1 MQKYIKIPIFFISL
15 MPILIIFYQII
26 FNQLGPEP
34 VKEIT
39 HVTGNWTLRFII
51 ITLAMTP
58 LQKFTKLNFWITY
71 RRMFGLFVFFYASAH
86 MMTYVGIDYR
96 FDWSSISDDIIKKKF
111 IFAGFLAWLLLVPLA
126 LTSSKRMIR
135 ILRDKWKKLHK
146 LIYII
151 SLLGIIHYLW
161 LVKVVTVEPL
171 IYLIIIVILLTLR
184 VKITAMIKYKYI
196 SKKDFFLYTE
206 IFIYYFNFII
216 YKLNSMDCNKFSK
229 SS

>member
-1 MQKYIKIPIFFISL
+1 MSMRNYIKIPIFFLSL
-15 MPILIIFYQII
+15 LPILIIFYQII

-96 FDWSSISDDIIKKKF
+96 FDWSSIGDDIVKKKF

-135 ILRDKWKKLHK
+135 LLRDKWKKLHK
-146 LIYII
+146 LVYII

-161 LVKVVTVEPL
+161 LVKVVAVEPL

-184 VKITAMIKYKYI
+184 VKMK
-196 SKKDFFLYTE
+196 
-206 IFIYYFNFII
+206 FN
-216 YKLNSMDCNKFSK
+216 
-229 SS
+229 

>member
-1 MQKYIKIPIFFISL
+1 MHIKKYIKVPILFFSL
-15 MPILIIFYQII
+15 LPILIIFYQII

-58 LQKFTKLNFWITY
+58 LQKLTKFNFWISY
-71 RRMFGLFVFFYASAH
+71 RRMFGLFVFFYASVH

-96 FDWSSISDDIIKKKF
+96 FDWSSIGDDIVKKKF
-111 IFAGFLAWLLLVPLA
+111 IFSGFLAWLLLVPLA

-135 ILRDKWKKLHK
+135 ILKDKWKKLHK

-151 SLLGIIHYLW
+151 SLLGITHYLW
-161 LVKVVTVEPL
+161 LVKVVTIEPL
-171 IYLIIIVILLTLR
+171 IYLIIIVILLILR
-184 VKITAMIKYKYI
+184 IKMK
-196 SKKDFFLYTE
+196 
-206 IFIYYFNFII
+206 FN
-216 YKLNSMDCNKFSK
+216 
-229 SS
+229 

>member
-1 MQKYIKIPIFFISL
+1 MHKYIKIPIFFLSL
-15 MPILIIFYQII
+15 LPILIIFNQII

-58 LQKFTKLNFWITY
+58 LQKFTKLNFWISY

-96 FDWSSISDDIIKKKF
+96 FDWSSIGDDIVKKRF

-135 ILRDKWKKLHK
+135 LLRDKWKKLHK

-184 VKITAMIKYKYI
+184 AAHAGPAV
-196 SKKDFFLYTE
+196 
-206 IFIYYFNFII
+206 N
-216 YKLNSMDCNKFSK
+216 
-229 SS
+229 

>member
-1 MQKYIKIPIFFISL
+1 MSMRNYIKIPIFFLSL
-15 MPILIIFYQII
+15 LPILIIFYQII

-51 ITLAMTP
+51 ITLAMSP
-58 LQKFTKLNFWITY
+58 LQKFTKLNFWISY

-96 FDWSSISDDIIKKKF
+96 FDWSSIGNDIVKKKF

-135 ILRDKWKKLHK
+135 LLRDKWKKLHK

-161 LVKVVTVEPL
+161 LVKVVTIEPL

-184 VKITAMIKYKYI
+184 VKMK
-196 SKKDFFLYTE
+196 
-206 IFIYYFNFII
+206 FN
-216 YKLNSMDCNKFSK
+216 
-229 SS
+229 

>member
-1 MQKYIKIPIFFISL
+1 MRNYIKISIFFLSL
-15 MPILIIFYQII
+15 LPILIIFYQII

-58 LQKFTKLNFWITY
+58 LQKFTKLNFWISY

-96 FDWSSISDDIIKKKF
+96 FDLSSIGDDIIKKKF

-135 ILRDKWKKLHK
+135 LLRDKWKKLHK

-184 VKITAMIKYKYI
+184 AQKH
-196 SKKDFFLYTE
+196 S
-206 IFIYYFNFII
+206 IYNR
-216 YKLNSMDCNKFSK
+216 KN
-229 SS
+229 

>member
-1 MQKYIKIPIFFISL
+1 MSMRNYIKIPIFFLSL
-15 MPILIIFYQII
+15 LPILIIFYQII

-58 LQKFTKLNFWITY
+58 LQKFTKLNFWISY

-96 FDWSSISDDIIKKKF
+96 FDWSSIGDDIVKKKF

-126 LTSSKRMIR
+126 LTSSKRMIKL
-135 ILRDKWKKLHK
+135 LRDRWKKLHK

-161 LVKVVTVEPL
+161 LVKVVTIEPL

-184 VKITAMIKYKYI
+184 VKMK
-196 SKKDFFLYTE
+196 
-206 IFIYYFNFII
+206 FN
-216 YKLNSMDCNKFSK
+216 
-229 SS
+229 

>member
-1 MQKYIKIPIFFISL
+1 MNMQKYIKIPIFFLSL
-15 MPILIIFYQII
+15 LPILIIFYQIT

-135 ILRDKWKKLHK
+135 LLKDKWKKLHK
-146 LIYII
+146 LVYII
-151 SLLGIIHYLW
+151 SLLGITHYLW
-161 LVKVVTVEPL
+161 LVKVVTAEPL

-184 VKITAMIKYKYI
+184 VKAK
-196 SKKDFFLYTE
+196 
-206 IFIYYFNFII
+206 FN
-216 YKLNSMDCNKFSK
+216 
-229 SS
+229 

>member
-1 MQKYIKIPIFFISL
+1 MSMRNYIKIPIFFLSL
-15 MPILIIFYQII
+15 LPILIIFYQII

-58 LQKFTKLNFWITY
+58 LQKFTKLNFWISY

-96 FDWSSISDDIIKKKF
+96 FDWSSIGDDIVKKKF

-126 LTSSKRMIR
+126 LTSSKRMIKL
-135 ILRDKWKKLHK
+135 LRDRWKKLHK

-161 LVKVVTVEPL
+161 LVKVITVEPL

-184 VKITAMIKYKYI
+184 IKMK
-196 SKKDFFLYTE
+196 
-206 IFIYYFNFII
+206 FN
-216 YKLNSMDCNKFSK
+216 
-229 SS
+229 

>member
-1 MQKYIKIPIFFISL
+1 MSMRNYIKIPIFFLSL
-15 MPILIIFYQII
+15 LPILIIFYQII

-58 LQKFTKLNFWITY
+58 LQKFTKLNFWISY

-96 FDWSSISDDIIKKKF
+96 FDWSSIGDDIVKKKF

-126 LTSSKRMIR
+126 LTSSKRMIGL
-135 ILRDKWKKLHK
+135 LRDKWKKLHK

-184 VKITAMIKYKYI
+184 VKMK
-196 SKKDFFLYTE
+196 
-206 IFIYYFNFII
+206 FN
-216 YKLNSMDCNKFSK
+216 
-229 SS
+229 

>member
-1 MQKYIKIPIFFISL
+1 MNMQKYIKIPIFFLSL
-15 MPILIIFYQII
+15 LPILIIFYQII

-58 LQKFTKLNFWITY
+58 LQKFTKLNFWISY

-96 FDWSSISDDIIKKKF
+96 FDWSSIGDDIVKKKF
-111 IFAGFLAWLLLVPLA
+111 IFVGFLAWLLLVPLA
-126 LTSSKRMIR
+126 LTSSKRMIKL
-135 ILRDKWKKLHK
+135 LRDKWKKLHK

-161 LVKVVTVEPL
+161 LVKVVTAEPL
-171 IYLIIIVILLTLR
+171 IYLIIIIILFMLR
-184 VKITAMIKYKYI
+184 IKMK
-196 SKKDFFLYTE
+196 
-206 IFIYYFNFII
+206 FN
-216 YKLNSMDCNKFSK
+216 
-229 SS
+229 

>member
-1 MQKYIKIPIFFISL
+1 MSMRNYIKIPIFFLSL
-15 MPILIIFYQII
+15 LPILIIFYQII

-58 LQKFTKLNFWITY
+58 LQKFTKLNFWISY

-96 FDWSSISDDIIKKKF
+96 FDWSSIGDDIVKKKF

-126 LTSSKRMIR
+126 LTSSKRMIKL
-135 ILRDKWKKLHK
+135 LRDRWKKLHK

-184 VKITAMIKYKYI
+184 VKMK
-196 SKKDFFLYTE
+196 
-206 IFIYYFNFII
+206 FN
-216 YKLNSMDCNKFSK
+216 
-229 SS
+229 

>member
-1 MQKYIKIPIFFISL
+1 MSMRNYIKISIFFLSL
-15 MPILIIFYQII
+15 LPILIIFYQII

-96 FDWSSISDDIIKKKF
+96 FDWSSIGDDIVKKKF

-135 ILRDKWKKLHK
+135 LLRDKWKKLHK

-161 LVKVVTVEPL
+161 LVKVVTIEPL

-184 VKITAMIKYKYI
+184 VKMK
-196 SKKDFFLYTE
+196 
-206 IFIYYFNFII
+206 FN
-216 YKLNSMDCNKFSK
+216 
-229 SS
+229 

>member
-1 MQKYIKIPIFFISL
+1 MSMRNYIKIPIFFLSL
-15 MPILIIFYQII
+15 LPILIIFYQII

-58 LQKFTKLNFWITY
+58 LQKFTKLNFWISY

-96 FDWSSISDDIIKKKF
+96 FDWSSIGDDIVKKKF

-126 LTSSKRMIR
+126 LTSSKRMVR
-135 ILRDKWKKLHK
+135 LLRDKWKKLHK

-184 VKITAMIKYKYI
+184 VKMK
-196 SKKDFFLYTE
+196 
-206 IFIYYFNFII
+206 FN
-216 YKLNSMDCNKFSK
+216 
-229 SS
+229 

>member
-1 MQKYIKIPIFFISL
+1 MNIQRYIKIPIFFLSL
-15 MPILIIFYQII
+15 LPILIIFYQII

-58 LQKFTKLNFWITY
+58 LQKFTKLNFWVSY

-111 IFAGFLAWLLLVPLA
+111 IFAGFLAWLLLMPLA

-135 ILRDKWKKLHK
+135 LLRDKWKKLHK

-161 LVKVVTVEPL
+161 LVKVVTAEPL
-171 IYLIIIVILLTLR
+171 IYLIIILILLAFRLR
-184 VKITAMIKYKYI
+184 
-196 SKKDFFLYTE
+196 F
-206 IFIYYFNFII
+206 
-216 YKLNSMDCNKFSK
+216 K
-229 SS
+229 SN

>member
-1 MQKYIKIPIFFISL
+1 MSMRNYIKIPIFFISL
-15 MPILIIFYQII
+15 LPILIIFYQII

-58 LQKFTKLNFWITY
+58 LQKFTKLNFWISY

-96 FDWSSISDDIIKKKF
+96 FDWSSIGDDIVKKKF
-111 IFAGFLAWLLLVPLA
+111 IFAGFFAWLLLVPLA

-135 ILRDKWKKLHK
+135 LLRDKWKKLHK

-184 VKITAMIKYKYI
+184 VKMK
-196 SKKDFFLYTE
+196 
-206 IFIYYFNFII
+206 FN
-216 YKLNSMDCNKFSK
+216 
-229 SS
+229 

>member
-1 MQKYIKIPIFFISL
+1 MNIQRYIKIPIFFLSL
-15 MPILIIFYQII
+15 LPILIIFYQIT

-58 LQKFTKLNFWITY
+58 LQKFTKLNFWISY

-135 ILRDKWKKLHK
+135 LLKDKWKKLHK

-161 LVKVVTVEPL
+161 LVKVVTAEPL

-184 VKITAMIKYKYI
+184 IKMK
-196 SKKDFFLYTE
+196 
-206 IFIYYFNFII
+206 FN
-216 YKLNSMDCNKFSK
+216 
-229 SS
+229 

>member
-1 MQKYIKIPIFFISL
+1 MSMRNYIKIPIFFLSL
-15 MPILIIFYQII
+15 LPILIIFYQII

-58 LQKFTKLNFWITY
+58 LQKFTKLNFWISY

-96 FDWSSISDDIIKKKF
+96 FDLSSIGDDIIKKKF

-135 ILRDKWKKLHK
+135 LLRDKWKKLHK

-161 LVKVVTVEPL
+161 LVKVVTIEPL

-184 VKITAMIKYKYI
+184 VKMK
-196 SKKDFFLYTE
+196 
-206 IFIYYFNFII
+206 FN
-216 YKLNSMDCNKFSK
+216 
-229 SS
+229 

>member
-1 MQKYIKIPIFFISL
+1 MQKNIKNLIFFLSL
-15 MPILIIFYQII
+15 LPILIIFYQIT

-71 RRMFGLFVFFYASAH
+71 RRMFGLFVFFYASTH

-135 ILRDKWKKLHK
+135 LLKDKWKKLHK

-151 SLLGIIHYLW
+151 SLLGITHYMW
-161 LVKVVTVEPL
+161 LVKVVTAEPL

-184 VKITAMIKYKYI
+184 VKAK
-196 SKKDFFLYTE
+196 
-206 IFIYYFNFII
+206 FN
-216 YKLNSMDCNKFSK
+216 
-229 SS
+229 

>member
-1 MQKYIKIPIFFISL
+1 MSMRNYIKIPIFFLSL
-15 MPILIIFYQII
+15 LPILIIFYQII

-58 LQKFTKLNFWITY
+58 LQKFTKLNFWISY

-96 FDWSSISDDIIKKKF
+96 FDWSSIGDDIVKKKF

-135 ILRDKWKKLHK
+135 LLRDKWKKLHK

-184 VKITAMIKYKYI
+184 VKMK
-196 SKKDFFLYTE
+196 
-206 IFIYYFNFII
+206 FN
-216 YKLNSMDCNKFSK
+216 
-229 SS
+229 

>member
-1 MQKYIKIPIFFISL
+1 MNIKRYIKIPIFFLSL
-15 MPILIIFYQII
+15 LPILIILYQII

-135 ILRDKWKKLHK
+135 LLKDKWKKLHK
-146 LIYII
+146 LVYII
-151 SLLGIIHYLW
+151 SLLGITHYLW
-161 LVKVVTVEPL
+161 LVKVVTAEPL

-184 VKITAMIKYKYI
+184 VKAK
-196 SKKDFFLYTE
+196 
-206 IFIYYFNFII
+206 FN
-216 YKLNSMDCNKFSK
+216 
-229 SS
+229 

>member
-1 MQKYIKIPIFFISL
+1 MSMRNYIKIPIFFLSL
-15 MPILIIFYQII
+15 LPILIIFYQII

-58 LQKFTKLNFWITY
+58 LQKFTKLNFWIGY
-71 RRMFGLFVFFYASAH
+71 RRMFGLFIFFYASAH

-96 FDWSSISDDIIKKKF
+96 FDWSSISDDILKKKF

-135 ILRDKWKKLHK
+135 LLRDKWKKLHK

-184 VKITAMIKYKYI
+184 VKMK
-196 SKKDFFLYTE
+196 
-206 IFIYYFNFII
+206 FN
-216 YKLNSMDCNKFSK
+216 
-229 SS
+229 

>member
-1 MQKYIKIPIFFISL
+1 MSMRNYIKIPIFFLSL
-15 MPILIIFYQII
+15 LPILIIFYQII

-96 FDWSSISDDIIKKKF
+96 FDWSSIGDDIVKKKF

-135 ILRDKWKKLHK
+135 LLRDKWKKLHK

-161 LVKVVTVEPL
+161 LVKVVTIEPL

-184 VKITAMIKYKYI
+184 VKMK
-196 SKKDFFLYTE
+196 
-206 IFIYYFNFII
+206 FN
-216 YKLNSMDCNKFSK
+216 
-229 SS
+229 

>member
-1 MQKYIKIPIFFISL
+1 MSMRNYIKIPIFFLSL
-15 MPILIIFYQII
+15 LPILIIFYQII

-86 MMTYVGIDYR
+86 MMIYVGIDYR
-96 FDWSSISDDIIKKKF
+96 FDWSSIGDDIVKKKF

-126 LTSSKRMIR
+126 LTSSKRMIGL
-135 ILRDKWKKLHK
+135 LRDKWKKLHK

-184 VKITAMIKYKYI
+184 VKMK
-196 SKKDFFLYTE
+196 
-206 IFIYYFNFII
+206 FN
-216 YKLNSMDCNKFSK
+216 
-229 SS
+229 

>member
-1 MQKYIKIPIFFISL
+1 MNIQRYIKIPIFFLSL
-15 MPILIIFYQII
+15 LPILIIFYQII

-135 ILRDKWKKLHK
+135 LLRDKWKKLHK

-151 SLLGIIHYLW
+151 SLLGIVHFLW
-161 LVKVVTVEPL
+161 LVKVVTAEPL
-171 IYLIIIVILLTLR
+171 IYLIIIIILLTLR
-184 VKITAMIKYKYI
+184 IKTK
-196 SKKDFFLYTE
+196 
-206 IFIYYFNFII
+206 FN
-216 YKLNSMDCNKFSK
+216 
-229 SS
+229 

>member
-1 MQKYIKIPIFFISL
+1 MSMRNYIKIPIFFLSL
-15 MPILIIFYQII
+15 LPILIIFYQII

-51 ITLAMTP
+51 ITLAMSP
-58 LQKFTKLNFWITY
+58 LQKFTKLNFWISY

-96 FDWSSISDDIIKKKF
+96 FDWSSIGDDIVKKKF
-111 IFAGFLAWLLLVPLA
+111 IFSGFLAWLLLVPLA
-126 LTSSKRMIR
+126 LTSSKRMIKL
-135 ILRDKWKKLHK
+135 LRDKWKKLHK

-184 VKITAMIKYKYI
+184 VKMKI
-196 SKKDFFLYTE
+196 
-206 IFIYYFNFII
+206 N
-216 YKLNSMDCNKFSK
+216 
-229 SS
+229 

>member
-1 MQKYIKIPIFFISL
+1 MSMRNYIKIPIFFLSL
-15 MPILIIFYQII
+15 LPILIIFYQII

-86 MMTYVGIDYR
+86 MMIYVGIDYR
-96 FDWSSISDDIIKKKF
+96 FDWSGIGDDIVKKKF

-135 ILRDKWKKLHK
+135 LLRDKWKKLHK

-161 LVKVVTVEPL
+161 LVKVVTIEPL

-184 VKITAMIKYKYI
+184 VKMK
-196 SKKDFFLYTE
+196 
-206 IFIYYFNFII
+206 FN
-216 YKLNSMDCNKFSK
+216 
-229 SS
+229 

>member
-1 MQKYIKIPIFFISL
+1 MSMRNYIKIPIFFLSL
-15 MPILIIFYQII
+15 LPILIIFYQII

-58 LQKFTKLNFWITY
+58 LQKFTKLNFWISY

-96 FDWSSISDDIIKKKF
+96 FDWSSIGDDIVKKKF

-135 ILRDKWKKLHK
+135 LLRDKWKKLHK

-161 LVKVVTVEPL
+161 LVKVVTIEPL

-184 VKITAMIKYKYI
+184 IKM
-196 SKKDFFLYTE
+196 
-206 IFIYYFNFII
+206 
-216 YKLNSMDCNKFSK
+216 KLN
-229 SS
+229 

>member
-15 MPILIIFYQII
+15 LPILIIFYQII

-58 LQKFTKLNFWITY
+58 LQKFTKLNFWISY

-96 FDWSSISDDIIKKKF
+96 FDWSSIGDDIVKKKF

-135 ILRDKWKKLHK
+135 LLRDKWKKLHK

-171 IYLIIIVILLTLR
+171 IYLIIIVILLMLR
-184 VKITAMIKYKYI
+184 VKMK
-196 SKKDFFLYTE
+196 
-206 IFIYYFNFII
+206 FN
-216 YKLNSMDCNKFSK
+216 
-229 SS
+229 

>member
-135 ILRDKWKKLHK
+135 LLKDKWKKLHK
-146 LIYII
+146 LFYII
-151 SLLGIIHYLW
+151 SLLGITHYLW
-161 LVKVVTVEPL
+161 LVKVVTAEPL

-184 VKITAMIKYKYI
+184 VKAK
-196 SKKDFFLYTE
+196 
-206 IFIYYFNFII
+206 FN
-216 YKLNSMDCNKFSK
+216 
-229 SS
+229 

>member
-1 MQKYIKIPIFFISL
+1 MSMRNYIKIPIFFLSL
-15 MPILIIFYQII
+15 LPILIIFYQII

-58 LQKFTKLNFWITY
+58 LQKFTRLNFWISY

-96 FDWSSISDDIIKKKF
+96 FDWSSITDDIVKKKF

-135 ILRDKWKKLHK
+135 LLRDKWKKLHK

-184 VKITAMIKYKYI
+184 VKMK
-196 SKKDFFLYTE
+196 
-206 IFIYYFNFII
+206 FN
-216 YKLNSMDCNKFSK
+216 
-229 SS
+229 